1 MSSAHALLAGT
12 SGCCG
17 GIQIES
23 LRSTGLSWAI
33 AGTASRPAASAA
45 PNAAAAS
52 FFMSF
57 FLPIRLRP
65 KHTGFIGRN
74 EMEDSRRIALDVLVA
89 CLDKGQPLDDALGR
103 HPGFPA
109 LDPRDRAFVRL
120 LLATTLRRLGE
131 IDTVLGA
138 MIERPLEG
146 ANAVGLQI
154 LRLGAAQLL
163 FLGTPAHAAVDT
175 SVALAQSRL
184 PHLKGLTNAVLRRVA
199 REGVAMLG
207 DRDPARLNTP
217 QWLWESWVANYGEET
232 ARAIAAAHLIE
243 APLDLTPRSD
253 ADFLGRAPRGGEAA
267 DRHAPPRTG
276 GAISELPGYAEGAWW
291 VQDAAATLP
300 VRLLGDVTGKRVA
313 DLCAAPGGKT
323 LQLCAGG
330 AIVTA
335 VDISARRIGRLNDN
349 LARAGMTAELVTADA
364 GKWTPAEKFDAILLD
379 APCSGTGTLRRHPDI
394 AWLKDN
400 DDVSRLT
407 LTQDRLL
414 VHALDLLKPD
424 GTLVFAVCS
433 LEEDEGPAR
442 IEALLAREPRV
453 KRVPVESAELPGLAD
468 AITSAGDIR
477 TLPSMWTERGGLD
490 GFYVSRLQTS

>member
-1 MSSAHALLAGT
+1 
-12 SGCCG
+12 
-17 GIQIES
+17 
-23 LRSTGLSWAI
+23 
-33 AGTASRPAASAA
+33 
-45 PNAAAAS
+45 
-52 FFMSF
+52 
-57 FLPIRLRP
+57 
-65 KHTGFIGRN
+65 
-74 EMEDSRRIALDVLVA
+74 MEDSRRIALDVLVA
-89 CLDKGQPLDDALGR
+89 CLDKGQPFDDALAR

-131 IDTVLGA
+131 IDTVLAA

-146 ANAVGLQI
+146 ANAVGRQI

-163 FLGTPAHAAVDT
+163 FLGTPPHAAVDT

-217 QWLWESWVANYGEET
+217 DWLWESWTSSYGEET
-232 ARAIAAAHLIE
+232 TRAIAAAHLIE
-243 APLDLTPRSD
+243 APLDLTPRAD
-253 ADFLGRAPRGGEAA
+253 ADFWAGQLDAEKLPTGTLRRS
-267 DRHAPPRTG
+267 TG
-276 GAISELPGYAEGAWW
+276 GNVTELPGFAEGAWW

-300 VRLLGDVTGKRVA
+300 VRLLGDVAGQRVA

-323 LQLCAGG
+323 LQLCAAG
-330 AIVTA
+330 ALVTA

-364 GKWTPAEKFDAILLD
+364 GKWTPTEKFDAILLD

-394 AWLKDN
+394 AWLKDGE
-400 DDVSRLT
+400 DVSRLT

-414 VHALDLLKPD
+414 VHALDLLKPG
-424 GTLVFAVCS
+424 GTLVYAVCS

-442 IEALLAREPRV
+442 IDALLARSSQV
-453 KRVPVESAELPGLAD
+453 TLVPVQPAELPGLAE
-468 AITSAGDIR
+468 AISPNGDIR
-477 TLPSMWTERGGLD
+477 TLPSMWPERGGLD
-490 GFYVSRLQTS
+490 SFYVARLRS